1 MIRKITVL
9 LVLLISCAGVAQVG
23 TNGQDRK
30 EEGRPVKEYNLVLEN
45 NKITLGGV
53 TANGMTI
60 NGGIPG
66 PVLEFTEGD
75 LAIINVTNK
84 MNVETSV
91 HWHGLILPNF
101 YDGVP
106 YLTTPPIEPG
116 TTFQYR
122 IPINQ
127 SGTYWYH
134 SHTMLQEQKGVYGS
148 IMIQPKE
155 KTLDYDK
162 DLVVV
167 LSDWT
172 NEKPMNVLRNLK
184 RGNEWYQVKKG
195 TSVPLGRVIKE
206 GAFGAQLKFWRDR
219 MEGADIAD
227 IYYPAFLTNGK
238 TLAEYPEFKPGEKVR
253 LRFINASAST
263 YYWMDFGGGNPMVVS
278 GDGIDVQPI
287 SKSRFLFGVAETYD
301 VIVTIPDGTLEV
313 TATAQDGSGHTSLR
327 LGKGTLYPAKTVD
340 RPDKVAMM
348 KQMAKMDMK
357 MGAPAMVGNKKKNT
371 PEVLMQKY
379 GMKMDMKDGQMN
391 MGMNDKMSMNK
402 GKMGDKMKTDDQKPM
417 DMNDNHMQMEM
428 HNKMDGMKGMNP
440 PAGRAGMDSMSMD
453 HNGES
458 NKMKGHMN
466 HNMPKMQKDTSSF
479 DYDTRKTYFNYDFL
493 KAKEN
498 TTYKA
503 DLPVNDIL
511 LNLTGNM
518 QRYVWSMNGVPLSE
532 TDKIKIKG
540 GEVTRITLNNLTMMH
555 HPMHLHGH
563 YFRVINENGERSP
576 LKHTVNVP
584 PMQKVV
590 IEFYNEE
597 YGDWFFHCHILY
609 HMMGGMARVF
619 SYDTSRD
626 ERMKD
631 FPVQKLIDETDHY
644 YSWGLARAGSNFNEL
659 FLTSSNIRN
668 EFGLRAEFDYD
679 QNLEAEVNYNRYLN
693 DWVRLYVGVNTETE
707 IPDSYDEFNTVGL
720 VGVKY
725 FTPYRF
731 NVDVSM
737 DHQLRPRIRLD
748 RELLIFPRI
757 FLEGEYEYRADFG
770 WANDLENNISFES
783 ETQWLVGVA
792 YILSRNFSIQA
803 NYNNRYGWGG
813 GLLARF

>member
-1 MIRKITVL
+1 MKTFNTIFL
-9 LVLLISCAGVAQVG
+9 LFLTSMAFAQVG
-23 TNGQDRK
+23 TNGEDRK
-30 EEGRPVKEYNLVLEN
+30 EEGRNIQEYNLTIEEN
-45 NKITLGGV
+45 EITLSGV
-53 TANGMTI
+53 TAKGMTI

-66 PVLEFTEGD
+66 PTLEFNEGD

-84 MNVETSV
+84 MDEETSV

-106 YLTTPPIEPG
+106 YLTTPPIKPN

-148 IMIQPKE
+148 IVIHPKE

-172 NEKPMNVLRNLK
+172 NEKPINVLRNLK

-195 TSVPLGRVIKE
+195 TAVPLSRVIKE
-206 GAFGAQLKFWRDR
+206 DALGAQFKFWRDR

-227 IYYPAFLTNGK
+227 IYYPAFLANGK
-238 TLAEYPEFKPGEKVR
+238 KVAEYPEFKAGEKVR
-253 LRFINASAST
+253 LRFINASASS
-263 YYWMDFGGGNPMVVS
+263 YYWMDFGGGNPMIVAS
-278 GDGIDVQPI
+278 DGVDVTP
-287 SKSRFLFGVAETYD
+287 KYKNRFLFAIAETYD
-301 VIVTIPDGTLEV
+301 VIVTIPEGTLEI
-313 TATAQDGSGHTSLR
+313 TATAQDGSGNTSIR
-327 LGKGTLYPAKTVD
+327 LGSGKLYPATVID

-348 KQMAKMDMK
+348 KQMATMDMK
-357 MGAPAMVGNKKKNT
+357 MGAPALVGNKNSNT

-379 GMKMDMKDGQMN
+379 GMKMNMDMKDGQMEN
-391 MGMNDKMSMNK
+391 EMN
-402 GKMGDKMKTDDQKPM
+402 
-417 DMNDNHMQMEM
+417 MEM
-428 HNKMDGMKGMNP
+428 KKDVMP
-440 PAGRAGMDSMSMD
+440 
-453 HNGES
+453 
-458 NKMKGHMN
+458 MN
-466 HNMPKMQKDTSSF
+466 HKMMQKDTTSF
-479 DYDTRKTYFNYDFL
+479 NYDTRKTYFNYDFL

-503 DLPVNDIL
+503 DIPVTDLL

-518 QRYVWSMNGVPLSE
+518 QRYVWSLNGIPLSE

-597 YGDWFFHCHILY
+597 YGDWFFHCHVLY

-619 SYDTSRD
+619 SYDTPRD
-626 ERMKD
+626 ERMKPY
-631 FPVQKLIDETDHY
+631 PVQNLIDETDHY
-644 YSWGLARAGSNFNEL
+644 YSWGAARVGSNFNEL
-659 FLTSSNIRN
+659 LLMSSNIRN
-668 EFGLRAEFDYD
+668 EFGLRAEFDYN
-679 QNLEAEVNYNRYLN
+679 QNAEIEVNYNRYLN
-693 DWVRLYVGVNTETE
+693 DWVRVYAGVNTETST
-707 IPDSYDEFNTVGL
+707 PDSYDTFNTVGL

-731 NVDVSM
+731 NVDVSI

-770 WANDLENNISFES
+770 WVNELENNKSYEG
-783 ETQWLVGVA
+783 ETQWLIGA
-792 YILSRNFSIQA
+792 SYILSRNFSIQG

>member
-1 MIRKITVL
+1 MRTINIITL
-9 LVLLISCAGVAQVG
+9 LLFTSFTFAQVG
-23 TNGQDRK
+23 TNGSDRK
-30 EEGRPVKEYNLVLEN
+30 EEGRTIKEYNLTIEEN
-45 NKITLGGV
+45 KMTLGGV
-53 TANGMTI
+53 SAKAMTI
-60 NGGIPG
+60 NGSIPG
-66 PVLEFTEGD
+66 PVLEFDEGD

-84 MNVETSV
+84 MDEETSV

-106 YLTTPPIEPG
+106 YLTTPPIKPG

-148 IMIQPKE
+148 IIIHPKE
-155 KTLDYDK
+155 KTLEYDK

-172 NEKPMNVLRNLK
+172 DEKPMNVLRNLK

-195 TSVPLGRVIKE
+195 TAVPLSRVISE
-206 GAFGAQLKFWRDR
+206 GALGAQFKFWRDR

-238 TLAEYPEFKPGEKVR
+238 SLAEYPEFKPGEKVR

-263 YYWMDFGGGNPMVVS
+263 YYWLDFGGGNPMVVA
-278 GDGIDVQPI
+278 GDGIDVEPVA
-287 SKSRFLFGVAETYD
+287 KSRFLFGIAETYD
-301 VIVTIPDGTLEV
+301 VIVTIPEGTLEV
-313 TATAQDGSGHTSLR
+313 TATAQDGSGSTSLR
-327 LGKGTLYPAKTVD
+327 LGEGILYPAERIG
-340 RPDKVAMM
+340 RPDKVEMM

-357 MGAPAMVGNKKKNT
+357 MGAPSMVGNKKKKT
-371 PEVLMQKY
+371 PEYLKENY
-379 GMKMDMKDGQMN
+379 GMKMDMKDGKMN
-391 MGMNDKMSMNK
+391 MNDGMND
-402 GKMGDKMKTDDQKPM
+402 GKMGNQM
-417 DMNDNHMQMEM
+417 DMKANDHMG
-428 HNKMDGMKGMNP
+428 HD
-440 PAGRAGMDSMSMD
+440 MSM
-453 HNGES
+453 
-458 NKMKGHMN
+458 
-466 HNMPKMQKDTSSF
+466 MQKDTVSF
-479 DYDTRKTYFNYDFL
+479 DYSTRKTYFNYDFL
-493 KAKEN
+493 KATEN
-498 TTYKA
+498 TTFKA
-503 DLPVNDIL
+503 NLPVNDIL

-532 TDKIKIKG
+532 TDKIKIKS

-563 YFRVINENGERSP
+563 YFRVVNENGERSP

-597 YGDWFFHCHILY
+597 YGDWFFHCHVLY

-619 SYDTSRD
+619 SYDTPRD
-626 ERMKD
+626 KRMED

-644 YSWGLARAGSNFNEL
+644 YSWGLLRAGSNFNEL

-679 QNLEAEVNYNRYLN
+679 KNLEAEVNYNRYLN

-707 IPDSYDEFNTVGL
+707 IPNSFDEFNTVGL
-720 VGVKY
+720 IGVKY

-737 DHQLRPRIRLD
+737 DNQLRPRIRLD

-770 WANDLENNISFES
+770 WVNDLGDSSFES
-783 ETQWLVGVA
+783 ETQWLVGLS
-792 YILSRNFSIQA
+792 YILSRNFSIQG

>member
-1 MIRKITVL
+1 MLTLTVVCNLKKIDEMRH
-9 LVLLISCAGVAQVG
+9 LVMNIIFLTLTSSIAAQVG

-30 EEGRPVKEYNLVLEN
+30 EDGRPVKEYNLTIEK
-45 NKITLGGV
+45 NKITLAGV

-60 NGGIPG
+60 NGSIPG
-66 PVLEFTEGD
+66 PTLEFNEGD

-84 MNVETSV
+84 MNEETSV

-106 YLTTPPIEPG
+106 YLTTPPIKPR

-148 IMIQPKE
+148 IVIQPKE
-155 KTLDYDK
+155 KTLECDK

-195 TSVPLGRVIKE
+195 TAVPLSRVIKE
-206 GAFGAQLKFWRDR
+206 GALGAQFKFWRDR

-227 IYYPAFLTNGK
+227 IYYPAFLSNGK
-238 TLAEYPEFKPGEKVR
+238 KLAEYPELKTGEKVR
-253 LRFINASAST
+253 LRFINASASSF
-263 YYWMDFGGGNPMVVS
+263 YWMDFGGGNPMIVAS
-278 GDGIDVQPI
+278 DGIDVTPEH
-287 SKSRFLFGVAETYD
+287 KNRFLFAIAETYD
-301 VIVTIPDGTLEV
+301 VIVTIPEGTLEI
-313 TATAQDGSGHTSLR
+313 TATAQDGSGNTSIR
-327 LGKGTLYPAKTVD
+327 LGSGKLFPATVID
-340 RPDKVAMM
+340 RPDKIAMM

-357 MGAPAMVGNKKKNT
+357 MGAPAMAGSQKKNT
-371 PEVLMQKY
+371 PEALMKRY
-379 GMKMDMKDGQMN
+379 GMKMDMKDGK
-391 MGMNDKMSMNK
+391 MNDH
-402 GKMGDKMKTDDQKPM
+402 MK
-417 DMNDNHMQMEM
+417 NDETMEMKKDSMQM
-428 HNKMDGMKGMNP
+428 K
-440 PAGRAGMDSMSMD
+440 
-453 HNGES
+453 
-458 NKMKGHMN
+458 
-466 HNMPKMQKDTSSF
+466 HNMSVMQKDSTLF
-479 DYDTRKTYFNYDFL
+479 DYNTRKTYFNYDFL

-503 DLPVNDIL
+503 DIPVNEIL

-518 QRYVWSMNGVPLSE
+518 QRYVWSINGVPLSE
-532 TDKIKIKG
+532 TDKIKIKD

-597 YGDWFFHCHILY
+597 YGDWFFHCHVLY

-619 SYDTSRD
+619 SYDTPRD
-626 ERMKD
+626 ERMKAY
-631 FPVQKLIDETDHY
+631 PVQNLINETDHY
-644 YSWGLARAGSNFNEL
+644 YSWGRARAGSNFTEL
-659 FLTSSNIRN
+659 NLMSSSIRN
-668 EFGLRAEFDYD
+668 EFSLRTELDYNK
-679 QNLEAEVNYNRYLN
+679 NLEAEVSYNRYLN
-693 DWVRLYVGVNTETE
+693 DWVRVYAGVNTETST
-707 IPDSYDEFNTVGL
+707 PDSYGTFNTVGL
-720 VGVKY
+720 VGVKC

-731 NVDVSM
+731 NVDVSL
-737 DHQLRPRIRLD
+737 DHQMRPRIRLD
-748 RELLIFPRI
+748 RELLLFPRLFI
-757 FLEGEYEYRADFG
+757 EGEYEYRADFG
-770 WANDLENNISFES
+770 WVNDIGNTSYRG
-783 ETQWLVGVA
+783 ETQWLVGA
-792 YILSRNFSIQA
+792 SYILSRNFSIQG

-813 GLLARF
+813 GLIVRF

>member
-1 MIRKITVL
+1 MLRNITIL
-9 LVLLISCAGVAQVG
+9 LGLLISSSGIIAQVG
-23 TNGQDRK
+23 TNGQDRN
-30 EEGRPVKEYNLVLEN
+30 EEGRPVKEYNLTIEK
-45 NKITLGGV
+45 NKMTLGGV
-53 TANGMTI
+53 TANAMTI
-60 NGGIPG
+60 NGSIPG
-66 PVLEFTEGD
+66 PVLEFVEGD

-84 MNVETSV
+84 MDVETSV

-148 IMIQPKE
+148 IIIHPKE
-155 KTLDYDK
+155 KTLEYDK

-172 NEKPMNVLRNLK
+172 NEKPMNILRNLK

-195 TSVPLGRVIKE
+195 TAVPLGRVIKE

-238 TLAEYPEFKPGEKVR
+238 SLAEYPEFKPGEKVR

-263 YYWMDFGGGNPMVVS
+263 YYWLDFGGGNPMVVA
-278 GDGIDVQPI
+278 GDGIDVEPVA
-287 SKSRFLFGVAETYD
+287 KSRFLFGVAETYD
-301 VIVTIPDGTLEV
+301 VIVTIPEGTLEV
-313 TATAQDGSGHTSLR
+313 TATAQDGSGSTSLR
-327 LGKGTLYPAKTVD
+327 LGNGTLYPAERIG
-340 RPDKVAMM
+340 RPDKVEMM

-357 MGAPAMVGNKKKNT
+357 MGAPAMVGNKKKKT
-371 PEVLMQKY
+371 PEYLKENY
-379 GMKMDMKDGQMN
+379 GMKMDMKDGKMN
-391 MGMNDKMSMNK
+391 MND
-402 GKMGDKMKTDDQKPM
+402 GKMGNQM
-417 DMNDNHMQMEM
+417 DMKANDHMG
-428 HNKMDGMKGMNP
+428 HD
-440 PAGRAGMDSMSMD
+440 MSM
-453 HNGES
+453 
-458 NKMKGHMN
+458 
-466 HNMPKMQKDTSSF
+466 MQKDTVSF
-479 DYDTRKTYFNYDFL
+479 DYSTRKTYFNYDFL
-493 KAKEN
+493 KAKEETEFN
-498 TTYKA
+498 K
-503 DLPVNDIL
+503 DIPVNEML

-518 QRYVWSMNGVPLSE
+518 QRYIWSMNGVPLSE

-609 HMMGGMARVF
+609 HMIGGMARVF
-619 SYDTSRD
+619 SYDTPRD

-644 YSWGLARAGSNFNEL
+644 YSWGLARLGSNFNEL

-679 QNLEAEVNYNRYLN
+679 QNLEAEINYNRYLN
-693 DWVRLYVGVNTETE
+693 DWVRLYVGINTETE

-731 NVDVSM
+731 NVDVSV

-757 FLEGEYEYRADFG
+757 FLEGEYEYRIDFG
-770 WANDLENNISFES
+770 WVNDIEEDKSFES
-783 ETQWLVGVA
+783 ETQWLVGA
-792 YILSRNFSIQA
+792 SYILSRNFSIQA

-813 GLLARF
+813 GLIARF

>member
-1 MIRKITVL
+1 MKTLKIITL
-9 LVLLISCAGVAQVG
+9 LLFTSFTFAQVG
-23 TNGQDRK
+23 TNGDDRK
-30 EEGRPVKEYNLVLEN
+30 EEGRPVKEYNLTLEQ
-45 NKITLGGV
+45 KEMTLGGV
-53 TANGMTI
+53 TAKSMTI
-60 NGGIPG
+60 NGQIPG

-84 MNVETSV
+84 MDVETSV

-116 TTFQYR
+116 ETFQYR

-148 IMIQPKE
+148 IIIQPKE

-195 TSVPLGRVIKE
+195 TAVPLSRVIKE
-206 GAFGAQLKFWRDR
+206 GALGAQFKFWRDR

-238 TLAEYPEFKPGEKVR
+238 KQADYPEFLPGEKVR

-263 YYWMDFGGGNPMVVS
+263 YYWMDFGGGNPMIVS
-278 GDGIDVQPI
+278 SDGIDVEPI
-287 SKSRFLFGVAETYD
+287 SKSRFLFGIAETYD
-301 VIVTIPDGTLEV
+301 VIVTIPEGTVEI
-313 TATAQDGSGHTSLR
+313 TATAQDGSGDTSLR
-327 LGKGTLYPAKTVD
+327 IGQGTLYPAERID
-340 RPDKVAMM
+340 RPDKVEMM

-357 MGAPAMVGNKKKNT
+357 MGAPAMVGNQKKKT

-379 GMKMDMKDGQMN
+379 GMKMDMKEGQMN
-391 MGMNDKMSMNK
+391 MSMKDGAMNDKMNM
-402 GKMGDKMKTDDQKPM
+402 DD
-417 DMNDNHMQMEM
+417 
-428 HNKMDGMKGMNP
+428 
-440 PAGRAGMDSMSMD
+440 
-453 HNGES
+453 
-458 NKMKGHMN
+458 HMN
-466 HNMPKMQKDTSSF
+466 HNDQMMQKDTSSF
-479 DYDTRKTYFNYDFL
+479 DYNTRKTYFNYDFL

-563 YFRVINENGERSP
+563 YFRVINENGKRSP

-597 YGDWFFHCHILY
+597 YGDWFFHCHVLY

-619 SYDTSRD
+619 SYDTPRD
-626 ERMKD
+626 KRMAD
-631 FPVQKLIDETDHY
+631 YPVQKLIDETDHY
-644 YSWGLARAGSNFNEL
+644 YSWGMARLGSNFSEL
-659 FLTSSNIRN
+659 FLTTSNIRN
-668 EFGLRAEFDYD
+668 EFGLRAELDYD

-693 DWVRLYVGVNTETE
+693 DWVRVYVGVNTETE
-707 IPDSYDEFNTVGL
+707 IPNSYDEFNTVGL

-731 NVDVSM
+731 NVDVSI

-748 RELLIFPRI
+748 RELLIFPRV

-770 WANDLENNISFES
+770 WVNELENNGSYED
-783 ETQWLVGVA
+783 ETQWLIGIS
-792 YILSRNFSIQA
+792 YILSRNFSIQG

>member
-1 MIRKITVL
+1 MIKKMTILFVFLITSMS
-9 LVLLISCAGVAQVG
+9 IAQVG
-23 TNGQDRK
+23 TNGKDRK
-30 EEGRPVKEYNLVLEN
+30 EEGRAVKEYSLILEN
-45 NKITLGGV
+45 NKITLGGI
-53 TANGMTI
+53 TAYGMTI
-60 NGGIPG
+60 NGSIPG
-66 PVLEFTEGD
+66 PVLKFTEGD

-84 MNVETSV
+84 MDVETSV

-116 TTFQYR
+116 ETFQYR

-195 TSVPLGRVIKE
+195 TAVPLGRVIKE

-238 TLAEYPEFKPGEKVR
+238 ILAEYPEFNPGEKVR

-278 GDGIDVQPI
+278 GDGIDVQPV

-313 TATAQDGSGHTSLR
+313 KATAQDGSGHTSLR
-327 LGKGTLYPAKTVD
+327 LGQGTLYPAKTID
-340 RPDKVAMM
+340 RPDKVEMM

-357 MGAPAMVGNKKKNT
+357 MGAPAMAGNKKKNT
-371 PEVLMQKY
+371 PEFLMQKY

-391 MGMNDKMSMNK
+391 IGMHDKMLMNNGKMND
-402 GKMGDKMKTDDQKPM
+402 
-417 DMNDNHMQMEM
+417 QMEM
-428 HNKMDGMKGMNP
+428 KMDDKKPVKSDHMNMDNRSGMKK
-440 PAGRAGMDSMSMD
+440 DSMPMN
-453 HNGES
+453 HNGTS
-458 NKMKGHMN
+458 DKMKGHMG
-466 HNMPKMQKDTSSF
+466 HNIPKMQQDASSF
-479 DYDTRKTYFNYDFL
+479 NYDTRKTYFNYDFL

-498 TTYKA
+498 TTYNA
-503 DLPVNDIL
+503 DLPTNDIL

-532 TDKIKIKG
+532 ADKIKIKG

-576 LKHTVNVP
+576 LKHTINVP

-619 SYDTSRD
+619 SYDTPRD

-631 FPVQKLIDETDHY
+631 YPVQKLIDETDHY
-644 YSWGLARAGSNFNEL
+644 YSWGRARLGSNFNEL
-659 FLTSSNIRN
+659 NLISSNIRN
-668 EFGLRAEFDYD
+668 EFGLRAEFDYN
-679 QNLEAEVNYNRYLN
+679 QNTEIEVNYNRYLN
-693 DWVRLYVGVNTETE
+693 DWVRVYAGVNTETSS
-707 IPDSYDEFNTVGL
+707 PDSYDTFNTVGL

-725 FTPYRF
+725 FMPYRF

-748 RELLIFPRI
+748 RELLIFPRV

-770 WANDLENNISFES
+770 WVNDIENNKSFES

-792 YILSRNFSIQA
+792 YILSRNFSIQG

>member
-1 MIRKITVL
+1 MKMLRIITL
-9 LVLLISCAGVAQVG
+9 LLFSSTVFAQVG

-30 EEGRPVKEYNLVLEN
+30 EEGRPVKEYNLTIEEN
-45 NKITLGGV
+45 EVTLAGV
-53 TANGMTI
+53 TAKGMTI

-66 PVLEFTEGD
+66 PVLEFNEGD

-84 MNVETSV
+84 MDEETSV

-106 YLTTPPIEPG
+106 YLTTPPIKPG

-134 SHTMLQEQKGVYGS
+134 SHTMLQEQSGVYGS
-148 IMIQPKE
+148 IVIQPKE

-172 NEKPMNVLRNLK
+172 NEDPMNVLRNLK

-195 TSVPLGRVIKE
+195 TAVPLSRVIKE
-206 GAFGAQLKFWRDR
+206 GALGAQFKFWRDR

-227 IYYPAFLTNGK
+227 IYYPAFLSNGK
-238 TLAEYPEFKPGEKVR
+238 SLAEYPEFKPREKVR

-263 YYWMDFGGGNPMVVS
+263 YYWVDFGGGNPLLVAS
-278 GDGIDVQPI
+278 DGVDVQPV
-287 SKSRFLFGVAETYD
+287 SKNRFLFGIAETYD
-301 VIVTIPDGTLEV
+301 VIVTIPEGAIEV
-313 TATAQDGSGHTSLR
+313 TATAQDGSGHTSIQ
-327 LGKGTLYPAKTVD
+327 LGSGTLYPAKRID
-340 RPDKVAMM
+340 RPDKVEMM

-357 MGAPAMVGNKKKNT
+357 MGAPAMVGNKKKKT
-371 PEVLMQKY
+371 PEYLKENY
-379 GMKMDMKDGQMN
+379 GMKMDMKDGEMK
-391 MGMNDKMSMNK
+391 MGMHDKMSMNK
-402 GKMGDKMKTDDQKPM
+402 GQMDDKMKMEDQKPM
-417 DMNDNHMQMEM
+417 DMNKNHMQMETDK
-428 HNKMDGMKGMNP
+428 KMDGM
-440 PAGRAGMDSMSMD
+440 AGMKKDTMSMKSTQPS
-453 HNGES
+453 H
-458 NKMKGHMN
+458 KMDGHMG
-466 HNMPKMQKDTSSF
+466 HDMSMMQKDTSSF
-479 DYDTRKTYFNYDFL
+479 DYSTRKTYFNYDFL

-498 TTYKA
+498 TTYNA

-532 TDKIKIKG
+532 TDKINIKG

-597 YGDWFFHCHILY
+597 YGDWFFHCHVLY

-619 SYDTSRD
+619 SYDTPRD

-631 FPVQKLIDETDHY
+631 YPVQKLINETDHY
-644 YSWGLARAGSNFNEL
+644 YSWGLARLGSNFNEL
-659 FLTSSNIRN
+659 FLMSSNIRN
-668 EFGLRAEFDYD
+668 GFGLRAEFDYD
-679 QNLEAEVNYNRYLN
+679 KNLEAEVNYDRYLN
-693 DWVRLYVGVNTETE
+693 DWVRLYVGINTETST
-707 IPDSYDEFNTVGL
+707 PDSYETFNTVGL

-748 RELLIFPRI
+748 REILIFPRI

-770 WANDLENNISFES
+770 WVNDIGDTSYQG
-783 ETQWLVGVA
+783 ETQWLVGA
-792 YILSRNFSIQA
+792 SYILSRNFSLQA

>member
-1 MIRKITVL
+1 MKNMLKKITIL
-9 LVLLISCAGVAQVG
+9 LGLLISSSGIIAQVG
-23 TNGQDRK
+23 TNGSDRK
-30 EEGRPVKEYNLVLEN
+30 EEGRTIKEYNLTIEEN
-45 NKITLGGV
+45 KMTLGGV
-53 TANGMTI
+53 SSKAMTI
-60 NGGIPG
+60 NGSIPG
-66 PVLEFTEGD
+66 PVLEFDEGD

-84 MNVETSV
+84 MDEETSV

-106 YLTTPPIEPG
+106 YLTTPPIKPG

-148 IMIQPKE
+148 IIIHPKE
-155 KTLDYDK
+155 KTLEYDK

-172 NEKPMNVLRNLK
+172 DEKPMNVLRNLK

-195 TSVPLGRVIKE
+195 TAVPLSRVISE
-206 GAFGAQLKFWRDR
+206 GALGAQLKFWRDR

-238 TLAEYPEFKPGEKVR
+238 SLAEYPEFKPGEKVR

-263 YYWMDFGGGNPMVVS
+263 YYWLDFGGGNPMVVS
-278 GDGIDVQPI
+278 SDGIDVQPV
-287 SKSRFLFGVAETYD
+287 SKSRFLFGIAETYD
-301 VIVTIPDGTLEV
+301 VIVTIPEGTLEV
-313 TATAQDGSGHTSLR
+313 TATAQDGSGHTSIQ
-327 LGKGTLYPAKTVD
+327 LGNGTLYPAKRIG
-340 RPDKVAMM
+340 RPDKVEMM
-348 KQMAKMDMK
+348 KDMAKMDMK
-357 MGAPAMVGNKKKNT
+357 MGAPAMVGNKKKKT

-379 GMKMDMKDGQMN
+379 GMNMDMKDGKMGNQMDMKAN
-391 MGMNDKMSMNK
+391 DHMGHDMSM
-402 GKMGDKMKTDDQKPM
+402 
-417 DMNDNHMQMEM
+417 
-428 HNKMDGMKGMNP
+428 
-440 PAGRAGMDSMSMD
+440 
-453 HNGES
+453 
-458 NKMKGHMN
+458 
-466 HNMPKMQKDTSSF
+466 MQKDTVSF
-479 DYDTRKTYFNYDFL
+479 NYSTRKTYFNYDFL
-493 KAKEN
+493 KATEN
-498 TTYKA
+498 TTFKA
-503 DLPVNDIL
+503 NLPVNDIL

-532 TDKIKIKG
+532 TDKIKIKS

-563 YFRVINENGERSP
+563 YFRVVNENDERSP

-597 YGDWFFHCHILY
+597 YGDWFFHCHVLY

-619 SYDTSRD
+619 SYDTPRD
-626 ERMKD
+626 KRMED

-644 YSWGLARAGSNFNEL
+644 YSWGLLRAGSNFNEL

-668 EFGLRAEFDYD
+668 EFGLRSEFDYD
-679 QNLEAEVNYNRYLN
+679 KNLEAEVNYNRYLN

-707 IPDSYDEFNTVGL
+707 IPNSFDEFNTVGL
-720 VGVKY
+720 IGVKY

-737 DHQLRPRIRLD
+737 DNQLRPRVRLD

-770 WANDLENNISFES
+770 WVNDLGDSSFES
-783 ETQWLVGVA
+783 ETQWLVGLS
-792 YILSRNFSIQA
+792 YILSRNFSIQG

>member
-1 MIRKITVL
+1 MKAFNTIL
-9 LVLLISCAGVAQVG
+9 LLFLTTMSFAQVG
-23 TNGQDRK
+23 TNGEDRK
-30 EEGRPVKEYNLVLEN
+30 EEGRNIKEYDLTIEEN
-45 NKITLGGV
+45 EITLAGV

-66 PVLEFTEGD
+66 PTLEFNEGD

-84 MNVETSV
+84 MDEETSV

-148 IMIQPKE
+148 IVIQPKE

-195 TSVPLGRVIKE
+195 TSVPLSRVIKE
-206 GAFGAQLKFWRDR
+206 GALGAQFKFWRDR
-219 MEGADIAD
+219 MEGADITD
-227 IYYPAFLTNGK
+227 IYYPAFLSNGK
-238 TLAEYPEFKPGEKVR
+238 KLAEYPEFKTGEKVR
-253 LRFINASAST
+253 LRFINASASS
-263 YYWMDFGGGNPMVVS
+263 YYWMDFGDGNPMIVAS
-278 GDGIDVQPI
+278 DGVDVEPVH
-287 SKSRFLFGVAETYD
+287 KNRFLFAIAETYD
-301 VIVTIPDGTLEV
+301 VIVTIPEGTLEII
-313 TATAQDGSGHTSLR
+313 ATAQDGSGNTSIR
-327 LGKGTLYPAKTVD
+327 LGSGKLYPATIID
-340 RPDKVAMM
+340 RADKVAIM

-357 MGAPAMVGNKKKNT
+357 MGAPAMVGNQKKKT
-371 PEVLMQKY
+371 PEFLMQKY
-379 GMKMDMKDGQMN
+379 GMKMNMKNGQMKMDMQDKMPMKDDVMKKQMDMKMDGKKPMKDGKMN
-391 MGMNDKMSMNK
+391 MGNTMEMKKDSMPMTHNETMNKMS
-402 GKMGDKMKTDDQKPM
+402 
-417 DMNDNHMQMEM
+417 
-428 HNKMDGMKGMNP
+428 
-440 PAGRAGMDSMSMD
+440 
-453 HNGES
+453 
-458 NKMKGHMN
+458 GHMN
-466 HNMPKMQKDTSSF
+466 HDMPKMKKDSSVF
-479 DYDTRKTYFNYDFL
+479 DYSTRKTYFNYDFL

-503 DLPVNDIL
+503 DIPVTELL

-518 QRYVWSMNGVPLSE
+518 QRYVWSLNGVPLSE

-540 GEVTRITLNNLTMMH
+540 GEVTRITLNNITMMH

-563 YFRVINENGERSP
+563 YFRVVNENGERSP
-576 LKHTVNVP
+576 LKHTVNIP

-597 YGDWFFHCHILY
+597 YGDWFFHCHVLY

-619 SYDTSRD
+619 SYDTPRD
-626 ERMKD
+626 ERMAE

-644 YSWGLARAGSNFNEL
+644 YAWGMLRGGSNFNEL
-659 FLTSSNIRN
+659 LLTTSNIRN
-668 EFGLRAEFDYD
+668 EFGLRAELDYD
-679 QNLEAEVNYNRYLN
+679 KNFEAEINYNRYLN

-707 IPDSYDEFNTVGL
+707 IPNSYDEFNTVGL

-770 WANDLENNISFES
+770 WVNDLENNKSYVG
-783 ETQWLVGVA
+783 ETQWLIGA
-792 YILSRNFSIQA
+792 SYILSRNFSLQG
-803 NYNNRYGWGG
+803 NYNNKYGWGG

>member
-9 LVLLISCAGVAQVG
+9 LVLLISCEGIAQVG

-30 EEGRPVKEYNLVLEN
+30 EEGRPVKEYSLMLEN

-60 NGGIPG
+60 NGSIPG
-66 PVLEFTEGD
+66 PTLEFTEGD

-84 MNVETSV
+84 MDVETSV

-195 TSVPLGRVIKE
+195 TAVPLGRVIKE

-238 TLAEYPEFKPGEKVR
+238 KMAEYPKFKPGEKVR

-278 GDGIDVQPI
+278 GDGIDVQPV
-287 SKSRFLFGVAETYD
+287 SKSRFLFGIAETYD
-301 VIVTIPDGTLEV
+301 VIVTIPEGTLEV

-327 LGKGTLYPAKTVD
+327 LGQGTLYPAKTID

-391 MGMNDKMSMNK
+391 MGMHDKKSMND
-402 GKMGDKMKTDDQKPM
+402 GKMNDQMDMKMDDEKPM
-417 DMNDNHMQMEM
+417 KNDQMNMDNRP
-428 HNKMDGMKGMNP
+428 GMKK
-440 PAGRAGMDSMSMD
+440 DSMPMN
-453 HNGES
+453 HNGTS
-458 NKMKGHMN
+458 DQMKGHMN
-466 HNMPKMQKDTSSF
+466 NNMPKMQKDTSSF

-619 SYDTSRD
+619 SYDTPRD

-770 WANDLENNISFES
+770 WVNDLGNNNSFES

-813 GLLARF
+813 GLLARL

>member
-1 MIRKITVL
+1 MKTFNTIFL
-9 LVLLISCAGVAQVG
+9 LFLTSMAFAQVG

-30 EEGRPVKEYNLVLEN
+30 EEGRNIQEYNLTIEEN
-45 NKITLGGV
+45 EITLSGV
-53 TANGMTI
+53 TAKGMTI

-66 PVLEFTEGD
+66 PTLEFNEGD

-84 MNVETSV
+84 MDEETSV

-106 YLTTPPIEPG
+106 YLTTPPIKPN

-148 IMIQPKE
+148 IVIHPKE

-172 NEKPMNVLRNLK
+172 NEKPINVLRNLK

-195 TSVPLGRVIKE
+195 TAVPLSRVIKE
-206 GAFGAQLKFWRDR
+206 DALGAQFKFWRDR

-227 IYYPAFLTNGK
+227 IYYPAFLANGK
-238 TLAEYPEFKPGEKVR
+238 KLAEYPEFKAGEKVR
-253 LRFINASAST
+253 LRFINASASS
-263 YYWMDFGGGNPMVVS
+263 YYWLDFGGGNPMIVAS
-278 GDGIDVQPI
+278 DGVDVTP
-287 SKSRFLFGVAETYD
+287 KYKNRFLFAIAETYD
-301 VIVTIPDGTLEV
+301 VIVTIPEGTLEI
-313 TATAQDGSGHTSLR
+313 TATAQDGSGNMSIR
-327 LGKGTLYPAKTVD
+327 LGSGKLYPATVID

-357 MGAPAMVGNKKKNT
+357 MGAPALVGNKNSNT

-379 GMKMDMKDGQMN
+379 GMKMNMDMKDGQMEN
-391 MGMNDKMSMNK
+391 EMN
-402 GKMGDKMKTDDQKPM
+402 
-417 DMNDNHMQMEM
+417 MEM
-428 HNKMDGMKGMNP
+428 KKDVMP
-440 PAGRAGMDSMSMD
+440 
-453 HNGES
+453 
-458 NKMKGHMN
+458 MN
-466 HNMPKMQKDTSSF
+466 HKMMQKDTTSF
-479 DYDTRKTYFNYDFL
+479 NYDTRKTYFNYDFL

-503 DLPVNDIL
+503 DIPVTDLL

-518 QRYVWSMNGVPLSE
+518 QRYVWSLNGIPLSE

-597 YGDWFFHCHILY
+597 YGDWFFHCHVLY

-619 SYDTSRD
+619 SYDTPRD
-626 ERMKD
+626 ERMKPY
-631 FPVQKLIDETDHY
+631 PVQNLIDETDHY
-644 YSWGLARAGSNFNEL
+644 YSWGAARVGSNFNEL
-659 FLTSSNIRN
+659 LLMSSNIRN
-668 EFGLRAEFDYD
+668 EFGLRAEFDYN
-679 QNLEAEVNYNRYLN
+679 QNAEIEVNYNRYLN
-693 DWVRLYVGVNTETE
+693 DWVRVYAGVNTETST
-707 IPDSYDEFNTVGL
+707 PDSYDTFNTVGL
-720 VGVKY
+720 VGIKY

-770 WANDLENNISFES
+770 WVNELENNKSYEG
-783 ETQWLVGVA
+783 ETQWLIGA
-792 YILSRNFSIQA
+792 SYILSRNFSIQG

-813 GLLARF
+813 GLSIRF

>member
-1 MIRKITVL
+1 MKTFNTILLLFLTSITF
-9 LVLLISCAGVAQVG
+9 AQVG
-23 TNGQDRK
+23 TNGEDRK
-30 EEGRPVKEYNLVLEN
+30 EEGRNIKEYNLTIEEN
-45 NKITLGGV
+45 EITLAGV

-66 PVLEFTEGD
+66 PTLEFNEGD

-84 MNVETSV
+84 MDEETSV

-106 YLTTPPIEPG
+106 YLTTPPIKPN

-148 IMIQPKE
+148 IVIHPKE
-155 KTLDYDK
+155 KTLEYDK

-195 TSVPLGRVIKE
+195 TAVPLSRVIKE
-206 GAFGAQLKFWRDR
+206 GALGAQFKFWRDR

-227 IYYPAFLTNGK
+227 IYYPAFLANGK
-238 TLAEYPEFKPGEKVR
+238 KLAEYPEFKTGEKVR
-253 LRFINASAST
+253 LRFINASASS
-263 YYWMDFGGGNPMVVS
+263 YYWMDFGGGNPMIVAS
-278 GDGIDVQPI
+278 DGVDVTPEY
-287 SKSRFLFGVAETYD
+287 KNRFLFAIAETYD
-301 VIVTIPDGTLEV
+301 VIVTIPEGTLEI
-313 TATAQDGSGHTSLR
+313 TATAQDGSGNTSIH
-327 LGKGTLYPAKTVD
+327 LGSGKLYPATVID

-357 MGAPAMVGNKKKNT
+357 MGAPAMVGNQKKKT
-371 PEVLMQKY
+371 PEFLMQTY
-379 GMKMDMKDGQMN
+379 GMKMKMDMKDGQMKMENEMN
-391 MGMNDKMSMNK
+391 MEMKKDVTPMNHKMS
-402 GKMGDKMKTDDQKPM
+402 T
-417 DMNDNHMQMEM
+417 
-428 HNKMDGMKGMNP
+428 
-440 PAGRAGMDSMSMD
+440 
-453 HNGES
+453 
-458 NKMKGHMN
+458 
-466 HNMPKMQKDTSSF
+466 MQKDTASF
-479 DYDTRKTYFNYDFL
+479 NYDTRKTYFNYDFL

-498 TTYKA
+498 TTFKT
-503 DLPVNDIL
+503 DVPVNEIL

-518 QRYVWSMNGVPLSE
+518 QRYVWSMNGTPLSE
-532 TDKIKIKG
+532 TDKIKIKSD
-540 GEVTRITLNNLTMMH
+540 EVTRITLNNLTMMH

-597 YGDWFFHCHILY
+597 YGDWFFHCHVLY

-619 SYDTSRD
+619 SYNTPRD
-626 ERMKD
+626 ERMKP
-631 FPVQKLIDETDHY
+631 FPVQNLIDETDHY
-644 YSWGLARAGSNFNEL
+644 YSWGMLRGGSNFNEL
-659 FLTSSNIRN
+659 LLMSSNIRN
-668 EFGLRAEFDYD
+668 EFGLRAEFDYN
-679 QNLEAEVNYNRYLN
+679 QNAEIEVNYNRYLN
-693 DWVRLYVGVNTETE
+693 DWVRVYAGVNTETST
-707 IPDSYDEFNTVGL
+707 PDSYDTFNTVGL

-770 WANDLENNISFES
+770 WVNELENNKSYEG
-783 ETQWLVGVA
+783 ETQWLVGA
-792 YILSRNFSIQA
+792 SYILSRNFSIQG

>member
-1 MIRKITVL
+1 MKTINIIIL
-9 LVLLISCAGVAQVG
+9 LLFTPVTFAQVG
-23 TNGQDRK
+23 TNGKDRK
-30 EEGRPVKEYNLVLEN
+30 EEGRPVKEYNLTIEEN
-45 NKITLGGV
+45 KMTLGDV
-53 TANGMTI
+53 TAKAMTI
-60 NGGIPG
+60 NGSIPG
-66 PVLEFTEGD
+66 PVLEFEEGD

-84 MNVETSV
+84 MDEETSV

-106 YLTTPPIEPG
+106 YLNTPPIEPG

-148 IMIQPKE
+148 IIIHPKE
-155 KTLDYDK
+155 KTLEYDK
-162 DLVVV
+162 DLVVM

-172 NEKPMNVLRNLK
+172 DEKPLNVLRNLK
-184 RGNEWYQVKKG
+184 RGNDWYQVKKG
-195 TSVPLGRVIKE
+195 TSVPLSRVIKE
-206 GAFGAQLKFWRDR
+206 GALGAQFKFWRDR
-219 MEGADIAD
+219 MEGADISD
-227 IYYPAFLTNGK
+227 IYYPTFLSNGK
-238 TLAEYPEFKPGEKVR
+238 KMAEYPEFKPGEKVR

-263 YYWMDFGGGNPMVVS
+263 YYWLDFGGGNPMVVS
-278 GDGIDVQPI
+278 SDGIDVQPV
-287 SKSRFLFGVAETYD
+287 SKSRFLFGIAETYD
-301 VIVTIPDGTLEV
+301 VIITIPKGAIEIV
-313 TATAQDGSGHTSLR
+313 ATAQDGSGNTSIR
-327 LGKGTLYPAKTVD
+327 LGNGELFSATVID
-340 RPDKVAMM
+340 RPNKVEMM

-357 MGAPAMVGNKKKNT
+357 MGAPAIVGNQKKKT
-371 PEVLMQKY
+371 PELLMQKY

-391 MGMNDKMSMNK
+391 MKDSKMDNPME
-402 GKMGDKMKTDDQKPM
+402 MKTNDHM
-417 DMNDNHMQMEM
+417 GHDM
-428 HNKMDGMKGMNP
+428 
-440 PAGRAGMDSMSMD
+440 ST
-453 HNGES
+453 
-458 NKMKGHMN
+458 
-466 HNMPKMQKDTSSF
+466 MQKDTASF
-479 DYDTRKTYFNYDFL
+479 DYSTRKAYFNYDFL
-493 KAKEN
+493 RAKEN
-498 TTYKA
+498 TAFKA
-503 DLPVNDIL
+503 NLPVNNIL

-532 TDKIKIKG
+532 IDNIKIKG

-563 YFRVINENGERSP
+563 YFRVINKNGERSP

-597 YGDWFFHCHILY
+597 VGDWIFHCHVLY

-619 SYDTSRD
+619 SYDTPRD
-626 ERMKD
+626 DRMKE
-631 FPVQKLIDETDHY
+631 FPAQKLVDETDLY

-668 EFGLRAEFDYD
+668 EFGLRTEFDYN

-693 DWVRLYVGVNTETE
+693 DWVRLYVGVNLETE
-707 IPDSYDEFNTVGL
+707 VPDSYNKFNTVGL
-720 VGVKY
+720 IGVKY

-737 DHQLRPRIRLD
+737 DNQLRPRIRLD

-770 WANDLENNISFES
+770 WVNDLEDNKSFES
-783 ETQWLVGVA
+783 ETQWLVGLS
-792 YILSRNFSIQA
+792 YILSRNFSIQG

>member
-1 MIRKITVL
+1 MRTINIITL
-9 LVLLISCAGVAQVG
+9 LLFTSFTFAQVG
-23 TNGQDRK
+23 TNGSDRK
-30 EEGRPVKEYNLVLEN
+30 EEGRTIREYNLTIEEN
-45 NKITLGGV
+45 KMTLGGV
-53 TANGMTI
+53 SAKAMTI
-60 NGGIPG
+60 NGSIPG
-66 PVLEFTEGD
+66 PVLEFDEGD

-84 MNVETSV
+84 MDEETSV

-106 YLTTPPIEPG
+106 YLTTPPIKPG

-148 IMIQPKE
+148 IIIHPQE
-155 KTLDYDK
+155 KTLEYDK

-172 NEKPMNVLRNLK
+172 DEKPMNVLRNLK

-195 TSVPLGRVIKE
+195 TAVPLSRVISE
-206 GAFGAQLKFWRDR
+206 GALGAQLKFWRDR

-238 TLAEYPEFKPGEKVR
+238 SLAEYPEFKPGEKVR

-263 YYWMDFGGGNPMVVS
+263 YYWLDFGGGNPMVVA
-278 GDGIDVQPI
+278 GDGIDVEPVA
-287 SKSRFLFGVAETYD
+287 KSRFLFGIAETYD
-301 VIVTIPDGTLEV
+301 VIVTIPEGTLEV
-313 TATAQDGSGHTSLR
+313 TATAQDGSGSTSLR
-327 LGKGTLYPAKTVD
+327 LGEGILYPAERIG
-340 RPDKVAMM
+340 RPDKVEMM

-357 MGAPAMVGNKKKNT
+357 MGAPSMVGNKKKKT
-371 PEVLMQKY
+371 PEYLKENY
-379 GMKMDMKDGQMN
+379 GMKMDMKDGKMN
-391 MGMNDKMSMNK
+391 MND
-402 GKMGDKMKTDDQKPM
+402 GKMGNQM
-417 DMNDNHMQMEM
+417 DMKANDHMG
-428 HNKMDGMKGMNP
+428 HD
-440 PAGRAGMDSMSMD
+440 MSM
-453 HNGES
+453 
-458 NKMKGHMN
+458 
-466 HNMPKMQKDTSSF
+466 MQKDTVSF
-479 DYDTRKTYFNYDFL
+479 NYSTRKTYFNYDFL
-493 KAKEN
+493 KATEN
-498 TTYKA
+498 TTFKA
-503 DLPVNDIL
+503 NLPVNDIL

-532 TDKIKIKG
+532 TDKIKIKS

-563 YFRVINENGERSP
+563 YFRVVNENGERSP

-597 YGDWFFHCHILY
+597 YGDWFFHCHVLY

-619 SYDTSRD
+619 SYDTPRD
-626 ERMKD
+626 KRMED

-644 YSWGLARAGSNFNEL
+644 YSWGLLRAGSNFNEL

-679 QNLEAEVNYNRYLN
+679 KNLEAEVNYNRYLN

-707 IPDSYDEFNTVGL
+707 IPNSFDEFNTVGL
-720 VGVKY
+720 IGVKY

-737 DHQLRPRIRLD
+737 DNQLRPRIRLD

-770 WANDLENNISFES
+770 WVNDLGDSSYES
-783 ETQWLVGVA
+783 ETQWLVGLS
-792 YILSRNFSIQA
+792 YILSRNFSIQG

>member
-1 MIRKITVL
+1 MKY
-9 LVLLISCAGVAQVG
+9 LIIGVIFLTLSSSVVAQVG
-23 TNGQDRK
+23 TNGEDRK
-30 EEGRPVKEYNLVLEN
+30 EEGRNIKEYNLTIEEDE
-45 NKITLGGV
+45 ITLAGV

-66 PVLEFTEGD
+66 PTLEFNEGD

-84 MNVETSV
+84 MDEETSV

-106 YLTTPPIEPG
+106 YLTTPPIKPN

-148 IMIQPKE
+148 IVIHPKE
-155 KTLDYDK
+155 KTLEYDK

-195 TSVPLGRVIKE
+195 TAVPLSRVIKE
-206 GAFGAQLKFWRDR
+206 GALGAQFKFWRDR

-227 IYYPAFLTNGK
+227 IYYPAFLSNGK
-238 TLAEYPEFKPGEKVR
+238 KLAEYPEFKTGEKVR
-253 LRFINASAST
+253 LRFINASASS
-263 YYWMDFGGGNPMVVS
+263 YYWVDFGGGNPMIVAS
-278 GDGIDVQPI
+278 DGVDVTPEY
-287 SKSRFLFGVAETYD
+287 KNRFLFAIAETYD
-301 VIVTIPDGTLEV
+301 VIVTIPEGTLEI
-313 TATAQDGSGHTSLR
+313 TATAQDGSGNTSIH
-327 LGKGTLYPAKTVD
+327 LGSGKLYPATVID

-348 KQMAKMDMK
+348 KQMTKMDMK
-357 MGAPAMVGNKKKNT
+357 MGAPAMVGNQKKKT
-371 PEVLMQKY
+371 PEMLMQKY
-379 GMKMDMKDGQMN
+379 GMKMKDGQM
-391 MGMNDKMSMNK
+391 
-402 GKMGDKMKTDDQKPM
+402 
-417 DMNDNHMQMEM
+417 
-428 HNKMDGMKGMNP
+428 KMD
-440 PAGRAGMDSMSMD
+440 
-453 HNGES
+453 
-458 NKMKGHMN
+458 
-466 HNMPKMQKDTSSF
+466 MQKDDKKPMKEDSSVF
-479 DYDTRKTYFNYDFL
+479 DYSTRKTYFNYDFL

-503 DLPVNDIL
+503 DIPVTDLL

-518 QRYVWSMNGVPLSE
+518 QRYVWSLNGVPLSE

-597 YGDWFFHCHILY
+597 YGDWFFHCHVLY

-619 SYDTSRD
+619 SYDTPRD
-626 ERMKD
+626 ERMKPY
-631 FPVQKLIDETDHY
+631 PVQKLIDETDHY
-644 YSWGLARAGSNFNEL
+644 YSWGAARVGSNFNEL
-659 FLTSSNIRN
+659 LLMSSNIRN
-668 EFGLRAEFDYD
+668 EFGLRAEFDYN
-679 QNLEAEVNYNRYLN
+679 QNAEIEVYYNRYLN
-693 DWVRLYVGVNTETE
+693 DWVRVYAGVNTETST
-707 IPDSYDEFNTVGL
+707 PDSYDTFNTVGL

-737 DHQLRPRIRLD
+737 DNQLRPRIRLD

-770 WANDLENNISFES
+770 WVNDLESDKSYEG
-783 ETQWLVGVA
+783 ETQWLIGA
-792 YILSRNFSIQA
+792 SYILSRNFSIQG

-813 GLLARF
+813 GLLVRF

>member
-1 MIRKITVL
+1 MKTVNIIIFL
-9 LVLLISCAGVAQVG
+9 FLTSTVFAQVG
-23 TNGQDRK
+23 TNGNDRK
-30 EEGRPVKEYNLVLEN
+30 EEGRNIKEYNLTIEEN
-45 NKITLGGV
+45 ELTLAGV

-60 NGGIPG
+60 NGSVPG
-66 PVLEFTEGD
+66 PTLEFNEGD

-84 MNVETSV
+84 MDEETSV

-106 YLTTPPIEPG
+106 YLTTPPIKPN

-148 IMIQPKE
+148 IVIQPKE
-155 KTLDYDK
+155 KTFEYDT

-195 TSVPLGRVIKE
+195 TAVPLSRVIKE
-206 GAFGAQLKFWRDR
+206 GALGAQFKFWRDR

-227 IYYPAFLTNGK
+227 IYYPAFLSNGK
-238 TLAEYPEFKPGEKVR
+238 KLAEYPKFKPGEKVR

-263 YYWMDFGGGNPMVVS
+263 YYWIDFGAGNATVVS
-278 GDGIDVQPI
+278 SDGVDVTPVN
-287 SKSRFLFGVAETYD
+287 KSRFLFGIAETYD
-301 VIVTIPDGTLEV
+301 VIVTIPNGTLEV
-313 TATAQDGSGHTSLR
+313 TATAQDGSGYTSIR
-327 LGKGTLYPAKTVD
+327 LGTGKLFPATVID

-357 MGAPAMVGNKKKNT
+357 MGAPAMAGNQKKNT
-371 PEVLMQKY
+371 PKALMEKY
-379 GMKMDMKDGQMN
+379 GMKMDMKDGNMKMEMNNKMSMKDGKMNDQMD
-391 MGMNDKMSMNK
+391 MKMNDKYKMEMKKDSMPMKHDMSM
-402 GKMGDKMKTDDQKPM
+402 
-417 DMNDNHMQMEM
+417 
-428 HNKMDGMKGMNP
+428 
-440 PAGRAGMDSMSMD
+440 
-453 HNGES
+453 
-458 NKMKGHMN
+458 
-466 HNMPKMQKDTSSF
+466 MQKDSTSF
-479 DYDTRKTYFNYDFL
+479 DYDARKTYFNYDFL

-498 TTYKA
+498 TTYKS
-503 DLPVNDIL
+503 DIPINDIL

-518 QRYVWSMNGVPLSE
+518 QRYVWSINGVPLSE
-532 TDKIKIKG
+532 TDKIKIKS

-597 YGDWFFHCHILY
+597 YGDWFFHCHVLY

-619 SYDTSRD
+619 SYDTPRD
-626 ERMKD
+626 QRMEAY
-631 FPVQKLIDETDHY
+631 PVQKLINETDHY
-644 YSWGLARAGSNFNEL
+644 YSWGSGRAGSNFTEL
-659 FLTSSNIRN
+659 NLMSSNIRN
-668 EFGLRAEFDYD
+668 EFSLRTELDYNK
-679 QNLEAEVNYNRYLN
+679 NLEAEVNYNRYLN
-693 DWVRLYVGVNTETE
+693 DWVRVYAGINTETST
-707 IPDSYDEFNTVGL
+707 PDSYDTFNTVGL

-748 RELLIFPRI
+748 RELLLFPRFFI
-757 FLEGEYEYRADFG
+757 EGEYEYRADFG
-770 WANDLENNISFES
+770 WVNNLENNNSYEG
-783 ETQWLVGVA
+783 ETQWLVGA
-792 YILSRNFSIQA
+792 SYILSRNFSIQG

-813 GLLARF
+813 GLLVRF

>member
-1 MIRKITVL
+1 MIREITIL
-9 LVLLISCAGVAQVG
+9 LALLITYMGNAQVG

-30 EEGRPVKEYNLVLEN
+30 EEGRPVKEYNLTIEEN
-45 NKITLGGV
+45 EMTLAGV
-53 TANGMTI
+53 TAKGMTI

-66 PVLEFTEGD
+66 PVLEFNEGD

-84 MNVETSV
+84 MDEETSV

-106 YLTTPPIEPG
+106 YLTTPPIKPG

-134 SHTMLQEQKGVYGS
+134 SHTMLQEQSGVYGS
-148 IMIQPKE
+148 IVIQPKE

-172 NEKPMNVLRNLK
+172 NEDPMNVLRNLK
-184 RGNEWYQVKKG
+184 RRNEWYQVKKG
-195 TSVPLGRVIKE
+195 TAVPLSRVIKE
-206 GAFGAQLKFWRDR
+206 GALGAQFKFWRDR

-227 IYYPAFLTNGK
+227 IYYPAFLSNGK
-238 TLAEYPEFKPGEKVR
+238 SLAEYPEFKPGEKVR

-263 YYWMDFGGGNPMVVS
+263 YYWVDFGGGNPLLVAS
-278 GDGIDVQPI
+278 DGVDVQPV
-287 SKSRFLFGVAETYD
+287 SKSRFLFGIAETYD
-301 VIVTIPDGTLEV
+301 VIVTIPEGTIEI
-313 TATAQDGSGHTSLR
+313 TATAQDGSGYTSIQ
-327 LGKGTLYPAKTVD
+327 LGSGTLYPAKRID
-340 RPDKVAMM
+340 RPDKVEMM

-357 MGAPAMVGNKKKNT
+357 MGAPAMVGNKKKKT
-371 PEVLMQKY
+371 PEYLKENY
-379 GMKMDMKDGQMN
+379 GMKMDMKDGQMK
-391 MGMNDKMSMNK
+391 MVMRDKMSMK
-402 GKMGDKMKTDDQKPM
+402 DGKMNDQMDMKMDDTMGMKKDKMQ
-417 DMNDNHMQMEM
+417 MNQAGDSDKMSDHMQ
-428 HNKMDGMKGMNP
+428 HD
-440 PAGRAGMDSMSMD
+440 MS
-453 HNGES
+453 
-458 NKMKGHMN
+458 
-466 HNMPKMQKDTSSF
+466 KMQKDTSSF
-479 DYDTRKTYFNYDFL
+479 DYETRKTYFNYDFL

-498 TTYKA
+498 TAFKD
-503 DLPVNDIL
+503 DLPVNELL

-518 QRYVWSMNGVPLSE
+518 ERYVWSMNGVPLSE
-532 TDKIKIKG
+532 TDKINIKG

-597 YGDWFFHCHILY
+597 YGDWFFHCHVLY

-619 SYDTSRD
+619 SYDTPRD

-631 FPVQKLIDETDHY
+631 YPVQKLINETDHY
-644 YSWGLARAGSNFNEL
+644 YSWGLLRAGSNFNEL
-659 FLTSSNIRN
+659 FLMSSNIRN
-668 EFGLRAEFDYD
+668 GFGLRAEFDYD
-679 QNLEAEVNYNRYLN
+679 KNLEAEVNYDRYLN
-693 DWVRLYVGVNTETE
+693 DWLRLYVGVNTETE
-707 IPDSYDEFNTVGL
+707 IPNSFDEFNTVGL

-731 NVDVSM
+731 YVDVSM

-748 RELLIFPRI
+748 REILIFPRI

-770 WANDLENNISFES
+770 WVNDIGNSSYES
-783 ETQWLVGVA
+783 ETQWLVGLS

>member
-1 MIRKITVL
+1 MKTFNTIFL
-9 LVLLISCAGVAQVG
+9 LFLTSMAFAQVG

-30 EEGRPVKEYNLVLEN
+30 EEGRNIQEYNLTIEEN
-45 NKITLGGV
+45 EITLSGV
-53 TANGMTI
+53 TAKGMTI

-66 PVLEFTEGD
+66 PTLEFNEGD

-84 MNVETSV
+84 MDEETSV

-106 YLTTPPIEPG
+106 YLTTPPIKAN

-148 IMIQPKE
+148 IVIHPKE

-195 TSVPLGRVIKE
+195 TAVPLSRVIKE
-206 GAFGAQLKFWRDR
+206 GALGAQFKFWRDR

-227 IYYPAFLTNGK
+227 VYYPAFLANGK
-238 TLAEYPEFKPGEKVR
+238 KLAEYSEFKTGEKVR
-253 LRFINASAST
+253 LRFINASASS
-263 YYWMDFGGGNPMVVS
+263 YYWVDFGGGNPMIVAS
-278 GDGIDVQPI
+278 DGVDVTPEY
-287 SKSRFLFGVAETYD
+287 KNRFLFAIAETYD
-301 VIVTIPDGTLEV
+301 VIVTIPEGTLEI
-313 TATAQDGSGHTSLR
+313 TATAQDGSGNTSIR
-327 LGKGTLYPAKTVD
+327 LGSGKLYPATVID

-357 MGAPAMVGNKKKNT
+357 MGAPAMVGNQKKKT
-371 PEVLMQKY
+371 PEFLMQTY
-379 GMKMDMKDGQMN
+379 GMKMKMDMKDGQM
-391 MGMNDKMSMNK
+391 KMDN
-402 GKMGDKMKTDDQKPM
+402 
-417 DMNDNHMQMEM
+417 DMNMEMKKDATPMNHM
-428 HNKMDGMKGMNP
+428 
-440 PAGRAGMDSMSMD
+440 MST
-453 HNGES
+453 
-458 NKMKGHMN
+458 
-466 HNMPKMQKDTSSF
+466 MQKDTASF
-479 DYDTRKTYFNYDFL
+479 NYDTRKTYFNYDFL

-498 TTYKA
+498 TTFKTDA
-503 DLPVNDIL
+503 PVNEIL

-518 QRYVWSMNGVPLSE
+518 QRYVWSMNGTPLSE
-532 TDKIKIKG
+532 TDKIKIKSD
-540 GEVTRITLNNLTMMH
+540 EVTRITLNNLTMMH

-584 PMQKVV
+584 PMKKVI

-597 YGDWFFHCHILY
+597 YGDWFFHCHVLY

-619 SYDTSRD
+619 SYDTPRD
-626 ERMKD
+626 ERMKPY
-631 FPVQKLIDETDHY
+631 PVQNLIDETDHY
-644 YSWGLARAGSNFNEL
+644 YSWGMLRGGSNFNEL
-659 FLTSSNIRN
+659 LLMSSSIRN
-668 EFGLRAEFDYD
+668 EFALRAEFDYN
-679 QNLEAEVNYNRYLN
+679 QNAEIEVNYNRYLN
-693 DWVRLYVGVNTETE
+693 DWVRVYAGVNTETST
-707 IPDSYDEFNTVGL
+707 PDSYDTFNTVGL

-770 WANDLENNISFES
+770 WVNELENNKSYEG
-783 ETQWLVGVA
+783 ETQWLIGA
-792 YILSRNFSIQA
+792 SYILSRNFSIQG

-813 GLLARF
+813 GLLVRF

>member
-1 MIRKITVL
+1 MLRIITL
-9 LVLLISCAGVAQVG
+9 LLFSSTVFAQVG

-30 EEGRPVKEYNLVLEN
+30 EEGRPVKEYNLTIEEN
-45 NKITLGGV
+45 EMTLAGV
-53 TANGMTI
+53 TAKGMTI
-60 NGGIPG
+60 NGSIPG
-66 PVLEFTEGD
+66 PVLEFNEGD

-84 MNVETSV
+84 MDEETSV

-106 YLTTPPIEPG
+106 YLTTPPIKPG

-134 SHTMLQEQKGVYGS
+134 SHTMLQEQSGVYGS
-148 IMIQPKE
+148 IVIQPKE

-162 DLVVV
+162 DLIVV

-172 NEKPMNVLRNLK
+172 NEDPMNVLRNLK

-195 TSVPLGRVIKE
+195 TAVPLSRVIKE
-206 GAFGAQLKFWRDR
+206 GALGAQFKFWRDR

-227 IYYPAFLTNGK
+227 IYYPAFLSNGK
-238 TLAEYPEFKPGEKVR
+238 SLAEYPEFKPGEKVR

-263 YYWMDFGGGNPMVVS
+263 YYWVDFGGGNPLLVAS
-278 GDGIDVQPI
+278 DGVDVQPV
-287 SKSRFLFGVAETYD
+287 SKSRFLFGIAETYD
-301 VIVTIPDGTLEV
+301 VIVTIPEGTLEV
-313 TATAQDGSGHTSLR
+313 TATAQDGSGHTSIQ
-327 LGKGTLYPAKTVD
+327 LGNGTLYPAKRID

-379 GMKMDMKDGQMN
+379 GMKMNMKDGEMK
-391 MGMNDKMSMNK
+391 MGMNDKMSMK
-402 GKMGDKMKTDDQKPM
+402 DGKMNDQMDMKMDDAMGMKMDSMAMNHKGDPDKMKD
-417 DMNDNHMQMEM
+417 HMQ
-428 HNKMDGMKGMNP
+428 HD
-440 PAGRAGMDSMSMD
+440 MS
-453 HNGES
+453 
-458 NKMKGHMN
+458 
-466 HNMPKMQKDTSSF
+466 KMQKDSSSF
-479 DYDTRKTYFNYDFL
+479 DYETRKTYFNYDFL

-498 TTYKA
+498 TTYKD

-518 QRYVWSMNGVPLSE
+518 QRYVWSLNGVPLSE
-532 TDKIKIKG
+532 TDKINIKG

-597 YGDWFFHCHILY
+597 YGDWFFHCHVLY

-619 SYDTSRD
+619 SYDTPRD

-631 FPVQKLIDETDHY
+631 YPVQKLINETDHY
-644 YSWGLARAGSNFNEL
+644 YSWGLLRAGSNFNEL
-659 FLTSSNIRN
+659 FLMSSNIRN
-668 EFGLRAEFDYD
+668 GFGLRAEFDYD
-679 QNLEAEVNYNRYLN
+679 KNLEAEVNYDRYLN
-693 DWVRLYVGVNTETE
+693 DWLRLYVGVNTETE
-707 IPDSYDEFNTVGL
+707 IPNSFDEFNTVGL

-731 NVDVSM
+731 YVDVSM

-748 RELLIFPRI
+748 REILIFPRI

-770 WANDLENNISFES
+770 WVNDIGNSSYES
-783 ETQWLVGVA
+783 ETQWLVGLS

>member
-1 MIRKITVL
+1 MKTFNTILLLFLTSITF
-9 LVLLISCAGVAQVG
+9 AQVG
-23 TNGQDRK
+23 TNGEDRK
-30 EEGRPVKEYNLVLEN
+30 EEGRNIKAYNLTIEEN
-45 NKITLGGV
+45 EITLAGV

-66 PVLEFTEGD
+66 PTLEFNEGD

-84 MNVETSV
+84 MDEETSV

-106 YLTTPPIEPG
+106 YLTTPPIKPN

-148 IMIQPKE
+148 IVIHPKE

-162 DLVVV
+162 DLVIV

-195 TSVPLGRVIKE
+195 TAVPLSRVIKE
-206 GAFGAQLKFWRDR
+206 GALGAQFKFWRDR

-227 IYYPAFLTNGK
+227 IYYPAFLANGK
-238 TLAEYPEFKPGEKVR
+238 KLAEYPEFKTGEKVR
-253 LRFINASAST
+253 LRFINASASS
-263 YYWMDFGGGNPMVVS
+263 YYWVDFGGGNPMIVAS
-278 GDGIDVQPI
+278 DGVDVIPEY
-287 SKSRFLFGVAETYD
+287 KNRFLFAIAETYD
-301 VIVTIPDGTLEV
+301 VIVTIPEGTLEI
-313 TATAQDGSGHTSLR
+313 TATAQDGSGNTSIH
-327 LGKGTLYPAKTVD
+327 LGSGKLYPATVID

-357 MGAPAMVGNKKKNT
+357 MGAPALVGNKNRNT
-371 PEVLMQKY
+371 PKALMQKY
-379 GMKMDMKDGQMN
+379 GMKMNMDMKDGQMN
-391 MGMNDKMSMNK
+391 MENEMNMGMKKDATPMNHKMS
-402 GKMGDKMKTDDQKPM
+402 T
-417 DMNDNHMQMEM
+417 
-428 HNKMDGMKGMNP
+428 
-440 PAGRAGMDSMSMD
+440 
-453 HNGES
+453 
-458 NKMKGHMN
+458 
-466 HNMPKMQKDTSSF
+466 MQKDTASF
-479 DYDTRKTYFNYDFL
+479 NYDTRKTYFNYDFL

-498 TTYKA
+498 TTFKT
-503 DLPVNDIL
+503 DVPVNEIL

-518 QRYVWSMNGVPLSE
+518 QRYVWSMNGTPLSE
-532 TDKIKIKG
+532 TDKIKIKSD
-540 GEVTRITLNNLTMMH
+540 EVTRITLNNLTMMH

-597 YGDWFFHCHILY
+597 YGDWFFHCHVLY

-619 SYDTSRD
+619 SYDTPRD
-626 ERMKD
+626 ERMKPY
-631 FPVQKLIDETDHY
+631 PVQNLIDETDHY
-644 YSWGLARAGSNFNEL
+644 YSWGMLRGGSNFNEL
-659 FLTSSNIRN
+659 LLMSSNIRN
-668 EFGLRAEFDYD
+668 EFGLRAEFDYN
-679 QNLEAEVNYNRYLN
+679 QNAEIEVNYNRYLN
-693 DWVRLYVGVNTETE
+693 DWVRVYAGVNTETST
-707 IPDSYDEFNTVGL
+707 PNSYNTFNTVGL

-770 WANDLENNISFES
+770 WVNDLENNKSYQG
-783 ETQWLVGVA
+783 ETQWLIGA
-792 YILSRNFSIQA
+792 SYILSRNFSIQG

>member
-1 MIRKITVL
+1 MIRKITIVFA
-9 LVLLISCAGVAQVG
+9 LLITYMGNAQVG

-30 EEGRPVKEYNLVLEN
+30 EEGRPVKEYNLTIEEN
-45 NKITLGGV
+45 EMTLAGV
-53 TANGMTI
+53 TAKGMTI

-66 PVLEFTEGD
+66 PVLEFNEGD

-84 MNVETSV
+84 MDEETSV

-106 YLTTPPIEPG
+106 YLTTPPIKPG

-134 SHTMLQEQKGVYGS
+134 SHTMLQEQSGVYGS
-148 IMIQPKE
+148 IVIQPKE

-172 NEKPMNVLRNLK
+172 NEDPMNVLRNLK
-184 RGNEWYQVKKG
+184 RRNEWYQVKKG
-195 TSVPLGRVIKE
+195 TAVPLSRVIKE
-206 GAFGAQLKFWRDR
+206 GALGAQFKFWRDR

-227 IYYPAFLTNGK
+227 IYYPAFLSNGK
-238 TLAEYPEFKPGEKVR
+238 SLAEYPEFKPGEKVR

-263 YYWMDFGGGNPMVVS
+263 YYWVDFGGGNPLLVAS
-278 GDGIDVQPI
+278 DGVDVQPV
-287 SKSRFLFGVAETYD
+287 SKSRFLFGIAETYD
-301 VIVTIPDGTLEV
+301 VIVTIPEGTIEI
-313 TATAQDGSGHTSLR
+313 TATAQDGSGYTSIQ
-327 LGKGTLYPAKTVD
+327 LGSGTLYPAKRID
-340 RPDKVAMM
+340 RPDKVEMM

-357 MGAPAMVGNKKKNT
+357 MGAPAMVGNKKKKT
-371 PEVLMQKY
+371 PEYLKENY
-379 GMKMDMKDGQMN
+379 GMKMDMKDGQMK
-391 MGMNDKMSMNK
+391 MVMRDKMSMK
-402 GKMGDKMKTDDQKPM
+402 DGKMNDQMDMKMDDTMGMKKDKMQ
-417 DMNDNHMQMEM
+417 MNQAGDSDKMSDHMQ
-428 HNKMDGMKGMNP
+428 HD
-440 PAGRAGMDSMSMD
+440 MS
-453 HNGES
+453 
-458 NKMKGHMN
+458 
-466 HNMPKMQKDTSSF
+466 KMQKDTSSF
-479 DYDTRKTYFNYDFL
+479 DYETRKTYFNYDFL

-498 TTYKA
+498 TAFKD
-503 DLPVNDIL
+503 DLPVNELL

-518 QRYVWSMNGVPLSE
+518 ERYVWSMNGVPLSE
-532 TDKIKIKG
+532 TDKINIKG

-597 YGDWFFHCHILY
+597 YGDWFFHCHVLY

-619 SYDTSRD
+619 SYDTPRD

-631 FPVQKLIDETDHY
+631 YPVQKLINETDHY
-644 YSWGLARAGSNFNEL
+644 YSWGLLRAGSNFNEL
-659 FLTSSNIRN
+659 FLMSSNIRN
-668 EFGLRAEFDYD
+668 GFGLRAEFDYD
-679 QNLEAEVNYNRYLN
+679 KNLEAEVNYDRYLN
-693 DWVRLYVGVNTETE
+693 DWLRLYVGVNTETE
-707 IPDSYDEFNTVGL
+707 IPNSFDEFNTVGL

-731 NVDVSM
+731 YVDVSM

-748 RELLIFPRI
+748 REILIFPRI

-770 WANDLENNISFES
+770 WVNDIGNSSYES
-783 ETQWLVGVA
+783 ETQWLVGLS

>member
-1 MIRKITVL
+1 MIRKITILFVL
-9 LVLLISCAGVAQVG
+9 LVSFESVAQVG

-30 EEGRPVKEYNLVLEN
+30 EEGRPIKEYNLTIEEN
-45 NKITLGGV
+45 KMTLGGV
-53 TANGMTI
+53 TANAMTI

-66 PVLEFTEGD
+66 PVLEFNEGD

-84 MNVETSV
+84 MDEETSV

-148 IMIQPKE
+148 IIIHPKE
-155 KTLDYDK
+155 KTLEYDK

-195 TSVPLGRVIKE
+195 TAVPLSRVISE

-227 IYYPAFLTNGK
+227 IYYPAFLSNGK
-238 TLAEYPEFKPGEKVR
+238 KLAEYPEFTAGEKVR

-263 YYWMDFGGGNPMVVS
+263 YYWMDFGGGNPMLVS
-278 GDGIDVQPI
+278 SDGVDVQPV
-287 SKSRFLFGVAETYD
+287 SKSRFLFGIAETYD
-301 VIVTIPDGTLEV
+301 VIVTIPEGTIEI
-313 TATAQDGSGHTSLR
+313 TATAQDGSGHTSIQ
-327 LGKGTLYPAKTVD
+327 LGNGTLYPAKRID

-379 GMKMDMKDGQMN
+379 GMKMNMKDGEMK
-391 MGMNDKMSMNK
+391 MGNDKMSMK
-402 GKMGDKMKTDDQKPM
+402 DGKMNDQM
-417 DMNDNHMQMEM
+417 DMKIDDTM
-428 HNKMDGMKGMNP
+428 GMKK
-440 PAGRAGMDSMSMD
+440 DSMSMS
-453 HNGES
+453 HNGAS
-458 NKMKGHMN
+458 NKMEGHM
-466 HNMPKMQKDTSSF
+466 HNMPMMQKDSTSF
-479 DYDTRKTYFNYDFL
+479 DYEERKTYFNYDFL
-493 KAKEN
+493 EAKEK
-498 TTYKA
+498 TEFKA
-503 DLPVNDIL
+503 DLPVNEVL

-518 QRYVWSMNGVPLSE
+518 NRYVWSMNGVPLSE
-532 TDKIKIKG
+532 TDKINIKG

-563 YFRVINENGERSP
+563 YFRVINEKGERSP

-584 PMQKVV
+584 PMQKVI

-619 SYDTSRD
+619 SYDTPRD
-626 ERMKD
+626 DRMKD
-631 FPVQKLIDETDHY
+631 YPVQKLIDETDHY

-668 EFGLRAEFDYD
+668 EFGLRTEFDYD
-679 QNLEAEVNYNRYLN
+679 QNLEAEISYNRYLN
-693 DWVRLYVGVNTETE
+693 DWVRVYAGVNTETST
-707 IPDSYDEFNTVGL
+707 PDSYDTFNTVGL

-770 WANDLENNISFES
+770 WVNDLENNKSFES

>member
-1 MIRKITVL
+1 MKTIKIITL
-9 LVLLISCAGVAQVG
+9 LLFTTSIFAQVG
-23 TNGQDRK
+23 TNGNDRK
-30 EEGRPVKEYNLVLEN
+30 EDGRPVKEYNLTIEEN
-45 NKITLGGV
+45 EMTLGGV
-53 TANGMTI
+53 TANAMTI

-66 PVLEFTEGD
+66 PVLEFNEGD

-84 MNVETSV
+84 MDEETSV

-148 IMIQPKE
+148 IIIHPKE
-155 KTLDYDK
+155 KTLEYDK

-195 TSVPLGRVIKE
+195 TAVPLSRVISE

-238 TLAEYPEFKPGEKVR
+238 SLAEYPEFKPGEKVR

-263 YYWMDFGGGNPMVVS
+263 YYWLDFGGGNPMVVA
-278 GDGIDVQPI
+278 GDGIDVEPVA
-287 SKSRFLFGVAETYD
+287 KSRFLFGIAETYD
-301 VIVTIPDGTLEV
+301 VIVTIPEGTLEV
-313 TATAQDGSGHTSLR
+313 TATAQDGSGSTSLR
-327 LGKGTLYPAKTVD
+327 LGEGILYPAERIG
-340 RPDKVAMM
+340 RPDKVEMM

-357 MGAPAMVGNKKKNT
+357 MGAPSMVGNKKKKT
-371 PEVLMQKY
+371 PEYLKENY
-379 GMKMDMKDGQMN
+379 GMKMDMKDGKMN
-391 MGMNDKMSMNK
+391 MND
-402 GKMGDKMKTDDQKPM
+402 GKMGNQM
-417 DMNDNHMQMEM
+417 DMKANDHMG
-428 HNKMDGMKGMNP
+428 HD
-440 PAGRAGMDSMSMD
+440 MSM
-453 HNGES
+453 
-458 NKMKGHMN
+458 
-466 HNMPKMQKDTSSF
+466 MQKDTVSF
-479 DYDTRKTYFNYDFL
+479 NYSTRKTYFNYDFL
-493 KAKEN
+493 KATEN
-498 TTYKA
+498 TTFKA
-503 DLPVNDIL
+503 NLPVNDIL

-532 TDKIKIKG
+532 TDKIKIKS

-563 YFRVINENGERSP
+563 YFRVVNENGERSP

-597 YGDWFFHCHILY
+597 YGDWFFHCHVLY

-619 SYDTSRD
+619 SYDTPRD
-626 ERMKD
+626 KRMED

-644 YSWGLARAGSNFNEL
+644 YSWGLLRAGSNFNEL

-679 QNLEAEVNYNRYLN
+679 KNLEAEVNYNRYLN

-707 IPDSYDEFNTVGL
+707 IPNSFDEFNTVGL
-720 VGVKY
+720 IGVKY

-737 DHQLRPRIRLD
+737 DNQLRPRIRLD

-770 WANDLENNISFES
+770 WVNDLGDSSFES
-783 ETQWLVGVA
+783 ETQWLVGLS
-792 YILSRNFSIQA
+792 YILSRNFSIQG